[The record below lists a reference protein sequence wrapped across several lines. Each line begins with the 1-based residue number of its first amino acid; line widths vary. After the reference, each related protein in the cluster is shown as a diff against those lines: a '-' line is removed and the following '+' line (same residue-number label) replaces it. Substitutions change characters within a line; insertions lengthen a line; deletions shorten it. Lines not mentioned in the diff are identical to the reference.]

1 MQSTT
6 VNLNIQRFNEQAGV
20 WDENPVRAELARSIV
35 KMVEAEITGFEAPRM
50 MDYGCGTGMCSIPLA
65 HRASSLL
72 AVDVSSGML
81 VKLREKADALAL
93 PNIETLQHDLAA
105 QPLGGGEFD
114 VIITAMALH
123 HVRDV
128 ALVLKRFRPLLASNG
143 VLLVADLDQEDG
155 SFHADSTGVEHHGFK
170 RDWVLN
176 ALWDAGFRMVSIAT
190 AHTVVKPSASGEGN
204 RSYPVFFMAA
214 RIHPEGLP

>member
-1 MQSTT
+1 M
-6 VNLNIQRFNEQAGV
+6 NPNIQRFDERAGV

-35 KMVEAEITGFEAPRM
+35 RMAEMEITGIASPRM

-72 AVDVSSGML
+72 AVDVSCGML
-81 VKLREKADALAL
+81 AKLREKADALAL
-93 PNIETLQHDLAA
+93 SNVETLQHDLSV
-105 QPLGGGEFD
+105 QPLEGREFD

-128 ALVLKRFRPLLASNG
+128 ALVLKHFHPLLSQNG
-143 VLLVADLDQEDG
+143 VLLIADLDREDG
-155 SFHADSTGVEHHGFK
+155 SFHEDPTGVEHHGFK
-170 RDWVLN
+170 RDWMLN
-176 ALWDAGFRMVSIAT
+176 ALWDAGFRMAEIAT
-190 AHTVVKPSASGEGN
+190 AHTIVKPAASGGEP

-214 RIHPEGLP
+214 RVRPER

>member
-1 MQSTT
+1 M
-6 VNLNIQRFNEQAGV
+6 NPNIQRFDERAGV
-20 WDENPVRAELARSIV
+20 WDENPVRAELAGNIV
-35 KMVEAEITGFEAPRM
+35 RMAEAEITGFAAPRM

-81 VKLREKADALAL
+81 AKLREKADALAL
-93 PNIETLQHDLAA
+93 ANVETLQHDLAA
-105 QPLGGGEFD
+105 QPLEGREFD
-114 VIITAMALH
+114 VIITAMTLH
-123 HVRDV
+123 HVGDV
-128 ALVLKRFRPLLASNG
+128 ALVLKRLRPLLTVNG

-155 SFHADSTGVEHHGFK
+155 SFHTDPTGVEHHGFK

-190 AHTVVKPSASGEGN
+190 AHTVVKPLASGGGN

-214 RIHPEGLP
+214 RVQPERLS